1 MVAILRDP
9 ADRHVQSMSRQ
20 ASFLDYLRRY
30 AAKDLDGI
38 AAMFSEDVTLRD
50 WNLSVKGRDAAIA
63 ETRKNF
69 ESVASIHIEVLRL
82 LENENSVAG
91 ELRILVD
98 GHIELFVVDVLD
110 FDAEGRITAICA
122 FLGRGD

>member
-1 MVAILRDP
+1 MPVFSPREI
-9 ADRHVQSMSRQ
+9 
-20 ASFLDYLRRY
+20 FLDYLRRY

-38 AAMFSEDVTLRD
+38 ASMFSEEVTLRD

-69 ESVASIHIEVLRL
+69 ESAASIHIEVLHV
-82 LENENSVAG
+82 LESANSVAG

-98 GHIELFVVDVLD
+98 GNIELFVVDVLD
-110 FDAEGRITAICA
+110 FDVEGQITAIRA

>member
-1 MVAILRDP
+1 MSAAMTPRDRL
-9 ADRHVQSMSRQ
+9 A
-20 ASFLDYLRRY
+20 DYLHRY

-38 AAMFSEDVTLRD
+38 AAMFSEHITLRD

-69 ESVASIHIEVLRL
+69 ESAATIHIEVLRV
-82 LENENSVAG
+82 LESANSVAG

-110 FDAEGRITAICA
+110 FDAEGRITAIRA

>member
-1 MVAILRDP
+1 MSLR
-9 ADRHVQSMSRQ
+9 ST
-20 ASFLDYLRRY
+20 FLDYLRRY

-38 AAMFSEDVTLRD
+38 AAMFADEVTLRD
-50 WNLSVKGRDAAIA
+50 WNLSVKGRAAAIA

-69 ESVASIHIEVLRL
+69 ESAASLHIEVLHV
-82 LENENSVAG
+82 LESERSVAG

-110 FDAEGRITAICA
+110 FDAHGRITAIRA
-122 FLGRGD
+122 FLGRGG

>member
-1 MVAILRDP
+1 MTPREI
-9 ADRHVQSMSRQ
+9 
-20 ASFLDYLRRY
+20 FLGYLRRY

-38 AAMFSEDVTLRD
+38 ASMFSEEVTLRD
-50 WNLSVKGRDAAIA
+50 WNLSVKGREAAIA

-69 ESVASIHIEVLRL
+69 ESATSLQIEVLHV
-82 LENENSVAG
+82 LENTNSVAG

-110 FDAEGRITAICA
+110 FDAEGRITAIRA
-122 FLGRGD
+122 FLERRDDA

>member
-1 MVAILRDP
+1 MPVFSPRAI
-9 ADRHVQSMSRQ
+9 
-20 ASFLDYLRRY
+20 FLDYLRRY

-38 AAMFSEDVTLRD
+38 ASMFSEEVTLRD
-50 WNLSVKGRDAAIA
+50 WNLSVKGRNAAIA

-69 ESVASIHIEVLRL
+69 ESAASLQIEVLQV
-82 LENENSVAG
+82 LETANSVAG

-110 FDAEGRITAICA
+110 FDAEGRITAIRA

>member
-1 MVAILRDP
+1 
-9 ADRHVQSMSRQ
+9 MSRQ
-20 ASFLDYLRRY
+20 ASFLDYLHRY

-38 AAMFSEDVTLRD
+38 AAMFSEGITMRD

-63 ETRKNF
+63 ATRKNF
-69 ESVASIHIEVLRL
+69 ESAGWIHIEVLRVL
-82 LENENSVAG
+82 VNANSVAG

-98 GHIELFVVDVLD
+98 GHLELFVVDVLD
-110 FDAEGRITAICA
+110 FDAEGRITAIRA

>member
-1 MVAILRDP
+1 MSAGMTLRD
-9 ADRHVQSMSRQ
+9 RFV
-20 ASFLDYLRRY
+20 DYLRRY

-50 WNLSVKGRDAAIA
+50 WNLSVRGRDAAIA

-69 ESVASIHIEVLRL
+69 ESSTSIHIEVLRV
-82 LENENSVAG
+82 LENANSVAG
-91 ELRILVD
+91 ELRIVVD

-110 FDAEGRITAICA
+110 FDSEGRITAIRA

>member
-1 MVAILRDP
+1 MTPQAI
-9 ADRHVQSMSRQ
+9 
-20 ASFLDYLRRY
+20 FLDYLRRY

-38 AAMFSEDVTLRD
+38 AAMCSEDVTLRD
-50 WNLSVKGRDAAIA
+50 WNLSVKGRDAAVA

-69 ESVASIHIEVLRL
+69 ESSTSIRIDVLRVL
-82 LENENSVAG
+82 AGENSVAG

-110 FDAEGRITAICA
+110 FDAEGRITAIRA